1 MTEAEKDPTP
11 PDGGSQPAEWERR
24 CKRRRRSRGQAL
36 VQFVARPDLRCFRVV
51 VCDASAQGLSF
62 LHDRLLEPGTIL
74 GVQLAAGTRGASLVR
89 SAVVLNATPL
99 GGKWRIG
106 CRVSPPFHPGELESL

>member
-1 MTEAEKDPTP
+1 MTEAEKDATP

-51 VCDASAQGLSF
+51 VCDASPQGLSF
-62 LHDRLLEPGTIL
+62 LHDRELEPGTVL
-74 GVQLAAGTRGASLVR
+74 GVRLAAGTRDSLVR
-89 SAVVLNATPL
+89 SAVVVNATRHR
-99 GGKWRIG
+99 GKWRIG

>member
-1 MTEAEKDPTP
+1 M
-11 PDGGSQPAEWERR
+11 
-24 CKRRRRSRGQAL
+24 
-36 VQFVARPDLRCFRVV
+36 
-51 VCDASAQGLSF
+51 VCDASPQGLSF

-106 CRVSPPFHPGELESL
+106 CRVSPPFRPGELETL